1 MIECYV
7 LDIIICS
14 GSNDSVVTFVSRFNS
29 LHRQALRYILH
40 IVNWTLREMGQEV
53 KEHLRSALS
62 LMFKPL
68 IRLLIAQGVT
78 HAEFAETAKEVY
90 VEVALKNFEAE
101 GKVNRSRV
109 AILTGLTR
117 KEVKNVIDR
126 TIESGYKEKTF
137 SRPERV
143 LTGWYSDPKFQGPYG
158 IPLELPYESDNSD
171 EKSFVEL
178 VKKFSGDMAPRQML
192 TQLMEAGS
200 VVEVEGRYKAVRR
213 IFKFST
219 LSPSLIKRLGE
230 VGYRVFSTAAK
241 NIDKQVEGSGYFD
254 RMVFADDGCTEEQI
268 AAFNEFIKIRGQE
281 YLEEI
286 DVWFSSRKDLNK
298 PGEKRKDTGMY
309 MVHYVEDEE
318 DANTLSDLLIER
330 GVE

>member
-1 MIECYV
+1 
-7 LDIIICS
+7 
-14 GSNDSVVTFVSRFNS
+14 
-29 LHRQALRYILH
+29 
-40 IVNWTLREMGQEV
+40 MGQEV
-53 KEHLRSALS
+53 KDHLRSALS

-90 VEVALKNFEAE
+90 VEVALKHFEAE

-126 TIESGYKEKTF
+126 TLESGYQEKSY

-143 LTGWYSDPKFQGPYG
+143 LTGWYSDPQFQGPYG
-158 IPLELPYESDNSD
+158 IPLELPYENGDSG
-171 EKSFVEL
+171 ERCFVEL
-178 VKKFSGDMAPRQML
+178 VKQYSGDMAPRQML
-192 TQLMEAGS
+192 NQLIEAGS
-200 VVEVEGRYKAVRR
+200 VVEVDGRYKAVRR
-213 IFKFST
+213 IFKHST

-241 NIDKQVEGSGYFD
+241 NIDKEMEGSGYFD
-254 RMVFADDGCTEEQI
+254 RMVFADDGCTDEQI
-268 AAFNEFIKIRGQE
+268 TAFNEYIKKRGQE

-286 DVWFSSRKDLNK
+286 DVWFSSRKELNR
-298 PGEKRKDTGMY
+298 PNQARKDTGLY
-309 MVHYVEDEE
+309 MVHYVEDS
-318 DANTLSDLLIER
+318 DDFGTLRTLLLDR

>member
-1 MIECYV
+1 
-7 LDIIICS
+7 
-14 GSNDSVVTFVSRFNS
+14 
-29 LHRQALRYILH
+29 
-40 IVNWTLREMGQEV
+40 MGQDV
-53 KEHLRSALS
+53 KDHLRRALS

-90 VEVALKNFEAE
+90 VEIALRHFEAK
-101 GKVNRSRV
+101 GKINRSRV

-126 TIESGYKEKTF
+126 TMESGYQEKTF

-143 LTGWYSDPKFQGPYG
+143 LTGWYSDPQFQGPYG
-158 IPLELPYESDNSD
+158 IPLELPYESTEAE

-178 VKKFSGDMAPRQML
+178 VKRYSGDMAPRQML
-192 TQLMEAGS
+192 NQLIEAGS
-200 VVEVEGRYKAVRR
+200 VVDVDGRYKAVRR
-213 IFKFST
+213 IFKHST

-241 NIDKQVEGSGYFD
+241 NIDKQMEGSGYFD
-254 RMVFADDGCTEEQI
+254 RMVFADDGCTDEQI
-268 AAFNEFIKIRGQE
+268 ADFNEYIKKRGQE

-286 DVWFSSRKDLNK
+286 DVWFSSRKELNK
-298 PGEKRKDTGMY
+298 PGVKKKDTGLY
-309 MVHYVEDEE
+309 MVHYVEDVEE
-318 DANTLSDLLIER
+318 AGTLRELLLER